1 MTRAPRRAR
10 GGAASRRD
18 PMDFFHDEWL
28 GMVRPIDGLVV
39 AKQALLD
46 AQVAR
51 PEASRELRGKLEALL
66 APLAIDPGAGE
77 LAITN
82 LPRLYAEVLELG
94 PERWR
99 SAEQLGDAF
108 SLALP
113 DTGQVLRPTRALV
126 RSADAPPVALAW
138 ELPPGLPFDERETS
152 TGAWDYPPGAKLD
165 RLLRHT
171 GVPVG
176 LLINGTHLRLMY
188 APHGASTGAMT
199 FRFADMVTAAGKPLL
214 DAFVMLLHARQWFSV
229 PPDKQ
234 LPRLLAASRE
244 AQGRVTKELAD
255 QVLEALHILLAGF
268 ESADGGAALNAA
280 YRDPDR
286 GGEHVYA
293 GLLTFMLRLVF
304 VLYAEDNG
312 LLPVDHALYAQ
323 HLSVLGLHDELAA
336 DAGAYPDAMAR
347 RYGAYGRL
355 IAVFRAIFFGVSHGT
370 LQMPP
375 RHGELFSPHVYP
387 FLEGVNEPASPGP
400 NDADGRRRVTL
411 PAIDDETVYR
421 VLHRLLVLGEERL
434 SYKALD
440 VEQIGSVYEA
450 LMGFA
455 VEQLT
460 APAVCLKKSR
470 TWLTG
475 EQLAAEPTGAR
486 GKWLVDEL
494 GLAKADAD
502 RLAKA
507 IGNVHKADAV
517 LDALA
522 PFATTTPPRSDAGR
536 YIIQPGAER
545 RRSGSHYTPRTLT
558 GPIVEKTLAPLLA
571 ALGDA
576 PTSEQLLSLKICDP
590 AMGSG
595 AFLVEAV
602 RQLGDHLV
610 AAWRREGQ
618 RAGLLPA
625 HGPAHATQDAV
636 PLARRLVAQ
645 RCIYG
650 VDKTPHAVT
659 LAKLSLWLVTL
670 AKDKP
675 FTFVDHALR
684 HGDSLVGLDL
694 EQITAFHWEPD
705 AQVDVV
711 ERELRQ
717 VLDEA
722 VASRERIVAL
732 AVDDSPAAQREKERL
747 LRDANDAVGR
757 LRLIGDLVLGAF
769 FSSTKSKEREA
780 ERVRRRDLVAAWLAS
795 DRDTVPGELAEL
807 GAEFRRAIPAFHWM
821 IELPEVFWAK
831 RKDPLN
837 DDRLNGKAWID
848 AFLGNPPFAGK
859 NTVAAMT
866 GGEAL
871 LDWLKQTHPGSHGN
885 ADYSAHFFR
894 RCDHLVGD
902 HGTIGLI
909 ATNTIAQGDTRT
921 TGLQVLVAAGATIYD
936 ATRSMPWPGEAAV
949 AVSVVHVEK
958 GRCNSEHHVLD
969 GLPVPSINSRLRAG
983 DERPDP
989 VALRANA
996 DESFVGSYVLGMGFV
1011 LTPAERDALIAKN
1024 KKNAERIFP
1033 YLGGEE
1039 VNSNPTQTFDRYVIN
1054 FGDMTLE
1061 EAGRWPDLLQ
1071 IVRERVKPERDKNNR
1086 EVRRKYWWR
1095 FGETTPALY
1104 AALAPLD
1111 RCLVTGIVSKHLMF
1125 SFQPANRVFSH
1136 KLYAFSLCGA
1146 RHFALL
1152 QSRIHSAW
1160 TWLLSSTMKTDL
1172 NYSASDCFETF
1183 PFPTVA
1189 GLAALDPFGQR
1200 LYDARA
1206 AYMVSTD
1213 QGLTTTYNQLKDP
1226 DVHSERL
1233 ADIQHM
1239 RRLHEDLDR
1248 AVLVAY
1254 GWSDLAVPPFCPT
1267 TDADR
1272 AAIALFEDL
1281 VIDRLFALNAE
1292 RAAAEAKAAGKT
1304 APTGAKPKA
1313 AKSAKKPRGPKNQTS
1328 MLDEESDG

>member
-1 MTRAPRRAR
+1 
-10 GGAASRRD
+10 
-18 PMDFFHDEWL
+18 MDYFHDEWL

-51 PEASRELRGKLEALL
+51 PEASKTLRDALEGLL
-66 APLAIDPGAGE
+66 APLSTDPAAGQ
-77 LAITN
+77 LAVGDMT
-82 LPRLYAEVLELG
+82 RLYADVLGLG

-99 SAEQLGDAF
+99 SSEQLGEAF

-113 DTGQVLRPTRALV
+113 DTGQVLRPTRALA
-126 RSADAPPVALAW
+126 RSGDAPPVALSW
-138 ELPPGLPFDERETS
+138 ELPPGLPFDERETV
-152 TGAWDYPPGAKLD
+152 TGAWDYPPGAKFD
-165 RLLRHT
+165 RLLRHS
-171 GVPVG
+171 GVPIG
-176 LLINGTHLRLMY
+176 LLTNGTHFRLMY

-268 ESADGGAALNAA
+268 EAADGGTALNAA

-304 VLYAEDNG
+304 VLYAEDND
-312 LLPVDHALYAQ
+312 LLPIDHPLYAQ

-336 DAGAYPDAMAR
+336 DAGAFPDAMGR

-355 IAVFRAIFFGVSHGT
+355 ISVFRAIFFGVSHGT

-387 FLEGVNEPASPGP
+387 FLEGVTEPSSPAP
-400 NDADGRRRVTL
+400 HDVDGRRRVAL

-450 LMGFA
+450 LMGFS
-455 VEQLT
+455 VEQLSSS
-460 APAVCLKKSR
+460 AVCLKKSR

-475 EQLAAEPTGAR
+475 EQLAAEPVGAR
-486 GKWLVDEL
+486 GKWLADEL

-502 RLAKA
+502 RIAKA
-507 IGNVHKADAV
+507 VGKAHKADAI
-517 LDALA
+517 LEALA
-522 PFATTTPPRSDAGR
+522 PFATTTPPRLDPGR

-571 ALGDA
+571 ALGEA
-576 PTSEQLLSLKICDP
+576 PTSEQLLALKICDP

-595 AFLVEAV
+595 AFLVETV

-618 RAGLLPA
+618 GGALLPA
-625 HGPAHATQDAV
+625 HGPAHTTVDVV
-636 PLARRLVAQ
+636 PVARRLVAQ

-650 VDKTPHAVT
+650 VDKNPHAVT

-670 AKDKP
+670 ARDKP

-694 EQITAFHWEPD
+694 GQLTAFHWEPD

-722 VASRERIVAL
+722 VIARERIVAL
-732 AVDDSPAAQREKERL
+732 AVDDSPAAQREKQRL
-747 LRDANDAVGR
+747 LRDAGDAVAR

-769 FSSTKSKEREA
+769 FSSDKPKEREA
-780 ERVRRRDLVAAWLAS
+780 ERVRRRDLVNAWLAS
-795 DRDTVPGELAEL
+795 ERDAVPLELEELAHD
-807 GAEFRRAIPAFHWM
+807 FRAQVPAFHWM

-831 RKDPLN
+831 RRDPL
-837 DDRLNGKAWID
+837 DRNKLSGRAWID

-859 NTVAAMT
+859 NNIAAMPL
-866 GGEAL
+866 GGPL
-871 LDWLKQTHPGSHGN
+871 LDWLKQVHPGSHGN
-885 ADYSAHFFR
+885 SDYSAHFFR
-894 RCDHLVGD
+894 RCDHLLGD
-902 HGTIGLI
+902 HGTLGLI
-909 ATNTIAQGDTRT
+909 ATNTIAQGDTRA
-921 TGLQVLVAAGATIYD
+921 TGLQALVTAGATIYD
-936 ATRSMPWPGEAAV
+936 ATRSKPWPGDAAV
-949 AVSVVHVEK
+949 TVAVVHIEK
-958 GRCNSEHHVLD
+958 GRCASKRRVLD
-969 GLPVPSINSRLRAG
+969 EVEVSAINSRLRAG
-983 DERPDP
+983 EERPDP
-989 VALRANA
+989 VVLKANA
-996 DESFVGSYVLGMGFV
+996 DKSFQGNIVLGMGFV
-1011 LTPAERDALIAKN
+1011 VSPEERNSLVAKN
-1024 KKNAERIFP
+1024 KRNAERIFP

-1039 VNSNPTQTFDRYVIN
+1039 VNSSPTQMFDRYVIN

-1061 EAGRWPDLLQ
+1061 EANRWPELLQ
-1071 IVRERVKPERDKNNR
+1071 IVREKVKPERDKLNDNADGR
-1086 EVRRKYWWR
+1086 RRKQYWWQ
-1095 FGETTPALY
+1095 FGRSTPALE
-1104 AALAPLD
+1104 AVLARLD
-1111 RCLVTGIVSKHLMF
+1111 RCLVTSIVSKHLMF
-1125 SFQPANRVFSH
+1125 SFQPSNRVFSH
-1136 KLYAFSLCGA
+1136 KLYAFALPGFA
-1146 RHFALL
+1146 HFGIL
-1152 QSRIHSAW
+1152 QSRLHGVW

-1183 PFPTVA
+1183 PFPTA
-1189 GLAALDPFGQR
+1189 GAIATLESVGQR
-1200 LYDARA
+1200 LHDARA
-1206 AYMVSTD
+1206 AYMVAAQ

-1226 DVHSERL
+1226 DCDSERL
-1233 ADIQHM
+1233 AEIEHL
-1239 RRLHEDLDR
+1239 RALHEQLDR
-1248 AVLVAY
+1248 EVLAAY
-1254 GWSDLAVPPFCPT
+1254 GWSDIAVPPYCPK

-1272 AAIALFEDL
+1272 AALARFEDA
-1281 VIDRLFALNAE
+1281 VIDRLFDLNAR
-1292 RAAAEAKAAGKT
+1292 RAAAEAKAVSIETPAS
-1304 APTGAKPKA
+1304 KPKV
-1313 AKSAKKPRGPKNQTS
+1313 KVAKKTRSPKAQIS
-1328 MLDEESDG
+1328 LLDDD